1 MRVCVHVCE
10 REREYMYVFVS
21 KCVSERVSECVCER
35 VCVCAY
41 CVSVCESKYERD
53 STYVCV

>member
-1 MRVCVHVCE
+1 MCVHVCE